1 MSIPT
6 NQDLTFV
13 NISERAYK
21 YIRQFTIKSVDDALV
36 ELITNCIDAYNQTD
50 QQPRLIQIELVGQS
64 VLKVRDNALGLT
76 ASDLVNCFLQV
87 GNYTAG
93 SSSRGF
99 FSRGAKDISALGT
112 VYFKTIKDNKYSACL
127 LNTDAYG
134 TVLVAD
140 QPVTPEIREQLK
152 IPDQTNGLEVTLELL
167 PNFCNLDFNN
177 ITKDLCTLA
186 VLRDIMSDP
195 KNNIIVYSY
204 DSNNNLRASNRVT
217 FTYPE
222 SNLILDLV
230 YNIPNYTE
238 CQAHFKVYKTN
249 NPLPQPTKENMMQ
262 FGFLIKDSVTIYEVN
277 TIDSKYRWNPYIN
290 FLYGYLE
297 CDAIRSYLQDYD
309 KNGPSAKNPYPIID
323 PSRLTGVNNQHP
335 LIKNMYSIPL
345 VRLDLI
351 LRELN
356 NQIASQ
362 SITIE
367 DIDDLLNELNK
378 YGINIIESEDIP
390 VNFVSNYDSNL
401 VKAVEDDRNRFI
413 TYENS
418 HPVAG
423 NYSTDLVNT
432 NNYINKQIKMMIN
445 RGPPGTYYLFT
456 REQTV
461 IPIENSSLYNDNIQ
475 EILKLIKTEN
485 QEDLNVHPYIYKIG
499 PDDDLKQ
506 VYVFQKGTYENATN
520 QNEQILIK
528 NKQFSIQ
535 FINDLNLTHRYV
547 IDNTN
552 GIVIKLNLN
561 NPVVSKYMTGGKKL
575 GQLNNNIQL
584 SNIKNTQSLMFFKEL
599 ITDIIATIIVESDA
613 ANGKLI
619 LDSDQSNDTKKS
631 NKYYNTI
638 VNKIEGPINTILQK
652 YINNNINR
660 KNNKITSNLTSIQDQ
675 INQQITDPNIVA
687 NLNLLLQQVTASI
700 TNIVE

>member
-1 MSIPT
+1 MS

-36 ELITNCIDAYNQTD
+36 ELITNCIDAYNQTT
-50 QQPRLIQIELVGQS
+50 QSSRLIQIELIGQS
-64 VLKVRDNALGLT
+64 TLKVRDNALGLT

-93 SSSRGF
+93 STARGF

-140 QPVTPEIREQLK
+140 EPVTPDIRSQLK
-152 IPDQTNGLEVTLELL
+152 MPDGVNGLEVTLELL
-167 PNFCNLDFNN
+167 PNFSNLNFNN
-177 ITKDLCTLA
+177 ITHELCTIA

-204 DSNNNLRASNRVT
+204 DSQNNLQTSNRVSY
-217 FTYPE
+217 TYHQGTV
-222 SNLILDLV
+222 ILDLV

-238 CQAHFKVYKTN
+238 YQAHFKVYKTDT
-249 NPLPQPTKENMMQ
+249 PLPQPTKENMMQ

-297 CDAIRSYLQDYD
+297 CDAIKNYLLDYD
-309 KNGPSAKNPYPIID
+309 QNGPSSKNPYPIID

-362 SITIE
+362 SITVE

-378 YGINIIESEDIP
+378 YGINVIESEEIP

-401 VKAVEDDRNRFI
+401 IKTVEDDRNRFI

-418 HPVAG
+418 HLLAG
-423 NYSTDLVNT
+423 NYSTDQINT
-432 NNYINKQIKMMIN
+432 NNYITKQINMIVN
-445 RGPPGTYYLFT
+445 RGPPGTYYLLT
-456 REQTV
+456 KEKTV
-461 IPIENSSLYNDNIQ
+461 IPIENSSMYNDNVQ
-475 EILKLIKTEN
+475 EILKLIKEEN
-485 QEDLNVHPYIYKIG
+485 QQDLNVNPYIYKLG
-499 PDDDLKQ
+499 VGDNLKQ
-506 VYVFQKGTYENATN
+506 VYVFQKGTFENVTN
-520 QNEQILIK
+520 ENEQILIK

-535 FINDLNLTHRYV
+535 FINDLNMTHRYV

-561 NPVVSKYMTGGKKL
+561 NPIVSKYMTGGKKL
-575 GQLNNNIQL
+575 GQLSNNIQL

-619 LDSDQSNDTKKS
+619 LDSDKVNDTKKS

-638 VNKIEGPINTILQK
+638 VNKVEGPINTILQK

-660 KNNKITSNLTSIQDQ
+660 KNTKITNNLNNVQEQ
-675 INQQITDPNIVA
+675 ISQAITDPNIAA
-687 NLNLLLQQVTASI
+687 NINLLLQQVSASI